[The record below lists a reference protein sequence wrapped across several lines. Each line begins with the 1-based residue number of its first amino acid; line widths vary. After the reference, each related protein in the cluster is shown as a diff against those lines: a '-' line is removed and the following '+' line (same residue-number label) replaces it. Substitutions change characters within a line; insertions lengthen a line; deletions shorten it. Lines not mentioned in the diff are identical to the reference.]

1 MTNSNC
7 IHKLTAIMKITFFSA
22 KPYDKKSFNSI
33 THQHQIQFTK
43 DHLSQETAHLANDS
57 QAVCVF
63 VNDDLTRPCLQK
75 LHHLGIK
82 FILLRCAGYNNV
94 DLTTAK
100 ELGIKVARVPAYS
113 PHAVAE
119 HAVAMLLTLN
129 RKTHR
134 AYNRVR
140 EGNFEIDGLLGID
153 LFGKTVGIFGAGK
166 IGICF
171 AKIMHGFG
179 CHILI
184 SDPSPTQECLDLLD
198 LKADPGIKL
207 VTPDRIHTQADIV
220 SLHCPLLE
228 STHHLYNA
236 DTLAKSKPGLILIN
250 TSRGGLVD
258 AKAAIQALKTHHLGY
273 LAMDVYEDERDFF
286 FEDLSSDIVADDTLM
301 RLMTFP
307 NVLITG
313 HQAFFTKE
321 ALKNIAETTLTN
333 LTHFQNNTP
342 SPNQVTPQ

>member
-1 MTNSNC
+1 MN
-7 IHKLTAIMKITFFSA
+7 ITFFSA
-22 KPYDKKSFNSI
+22 KPYDKKSFNAI
-33 THQHQIQFTK
+33 PHNHHIQYYK
-43 DHLSQETAHLANDS
+43 DHLSQESAHLAAGS

-63 VNDDLTRPCLQK
+63 VNDELPRPCLEK

-82 FILLRCAGYNNV
+82 FIVLRCAGFNNI
-94 DLTTAK
+94 DLQAAA
-100 ELGIKVARVPAYS
+100 ELGILVARVPAYS

-153 LFGKTVGIFGAGK
+153 LYHKTVGIFGAGK

-179 CHILI
+179 CQVLI
-184 SDPSPTQECLDLLD
+184 SDPQPSQECLE
-198 LKADPGIKL
+198 LKTTLGIEI
-207 VTPDRIHTQADIV
+207 VSPERIFAEADIV
-220 SLHCPLLE
+220 SLHCPLLD

-258 AKAAIQALKTHHLGY
+258 AKAAIQALKSGHLGY
-273 LAMDVYEDERDFF
+273 LGMDVYEDERDFF
-286 FEDLSSDIVADDTLM
+286 FQDFSSGIVQDDTLM

-321 ALKNIAETTLTN
+321 ALKNIAETTLQN

-342 SPNQVTPQ
+342 TPNQVTTK

>member
-1 MTNSNC
+1 
-7 IHKLTAIMKITFFSA
+7 MKITFFSA
-22 KPYDKKSFNSI
+22 KPYDKKSFNSVP
-33 THQHQIQFTK
+33 HDHEIQFIK
-43 DHLSQETAHLANDS
+43 DHLCEESARLAKGS

-63 VNDDLTRPCLQK
+63 VNDELPRACLEKIHQ
-75 LHHLGIK
+75 LGVR
-82 FILLRCAGYNNV
+82 FIVLRCAGFNNV
-94 DLTTAK
+94 DLEAAK
-100 ELGIKVARVPAYS
+100 ELGIQIARVPAYS

-171 AKIMHGFG
+171 AKIMRGFG
-179 CHILI
+179 CQVLI
-184 SDPSPTQECLDLLD
+184 SDPAPSQECLDLGLE
-198 LKADPGIKL
+198 I
-207 VTPDRIHTQADIV
+207 VTPERIITEADIV
-220 SLHCPLLE
+220 SLHCPLLD
-228 STHHLYNA
+228 STYHLYNKE
-236 DTLAKSKPGLILIN
+236 TLAKSKPGLFLIN

-258 AKAAIQALKTHHLGY
+258 AKAAIQALKSSHLGY
-273 LAMDVYEDERDFF
+273 LAMDVYEDEQDFF
-286 FEDLSSDIVADDTLM
+286 FEDFSSDIVADDTLM

-313 HQAFFTKE
+313 HQAFFTRE
-321 ALKNIAETTLTN
+321 ALKNIAETTISN
-333 LTHFQNNTP
+333 LDCFEKDENCEHL
-342 SPNQVTPQ
+342 V

>member
-1 MTNSNC
+1 
-7 IHKLTAIMKITFFSA
+7 MKITLFSA
-22 KPYDKKSFNSI
+22 KPYDKKSFNSLP
-33 THQHQIQFTK
+33 HDHEIQFIK
-43 DHLSQETAHLANDS
+43 DHLCEESAHLASDS

-63 VNDDLTRPCLQK
+63 VNDELPRSCLEK
-75 LHHLGIK
+75 LHDLGVK
-82 FILLRCAGYNNV
+82 FILLRCAGFNNV
-94 DLTTAK
+94 DLEAAK
-100 ELGIKVARVPAYS
+100 ELGFQVARVPAYS

-171 AKIMHGFG
+171 AKIMSGFG
-179 CHILI
+179 CKVLI
-184 SDPSPTQECLDLLD
+184 SDPTPSQECLDL
-198 LKADPGIKL
+198 GIEI
-207 VTPDRIHTQADIV
+207 VEPDRIFTEADIV
-220 SLHCPLLE
+220 SLHCPLLD
-228 STHHLYNA
+228 STYHLYNEE
-236 DTLAKSKPGLILIN
+236 TLAKSKPGLFLIN

-258 AKAAIQALKTHHLGY
+258 AKAAIQVLKSGHLGY
-273 LAMDVYEDERDFF
+273 LAMDVYEDEREFF
-286 FEDLSSDIVADDTLM
+286 FEDFSSDIVKDDTLM

-313 HQAFFTKE
+313 HQAFFTRE
-321 ALKNIAETTLTN
+321 ALKNIAETTLSN
-333 LTHFQNNTP
+333 LDSFEQGKDCGCE
-342 SPNQVTPQ
+342 V